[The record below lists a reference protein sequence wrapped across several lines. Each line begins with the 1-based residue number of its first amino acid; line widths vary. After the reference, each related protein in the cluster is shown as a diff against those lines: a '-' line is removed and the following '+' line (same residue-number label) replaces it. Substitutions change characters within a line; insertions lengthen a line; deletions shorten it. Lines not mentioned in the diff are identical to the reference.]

1 MKEKNNEIN
10 FFLDAG
16 KIFIICKNWKMAA
29 DAFSKVINSDSYDVM
44 AYYHL
49 GLSYLNLKRLTE
61 AQQSFERVIELKTDF
76 ADAYFQLGLIEE
88 KKKNW
93 KRAQTFL

>member
-1 MKEKNNEIN
+1 
-10 FFLDAG
+10 
-16 KIFIICKNWKMAA
+16 MAA